1 LIVEMM
7 NASDRIRT
15 IGSFEVPMAR
25 LFIPGPT
32 DVAPEILAAQA
43 QPMIGHRSQAFAE
56 LFGRIQPKLR
66 NVFATQNRVFVT
78 ASSGSGLQEA
88 AVRNCVARRLLVCV
102 NGAFS
107 ERWYE
112 VAVANGVAADRI
124 DMAWGQAITPEMIGP
139 AVSRSDYDALA
150 VVHNE
155 SSTGLENPVAAI
167 ATAAR
172 AVRPEILMLVDA
184 VSSAAGVRIET
195 DAWGLDVVL
204 TSSQKCFAL
213 PPGLAFTAVS
223 DRALE
228 RAATIAHRG
237 WYFDFLLLEKYL
249 NRNMTPATPAL
260 SLLYALDAQLDRI
273 MAEGI
278 EERFARHT
286 EMARFTQEWGADRF
300 GLLAQDGY
308 RSKTVTALMN
318 SRPLDIPALNRYLAD
333 RGMTIA
339 NGYGRLKDKTFRIG
353 HMGETR
359 RTDLEVL
366 LKHIDDFAAGR
377 QVDESV

>member
-1 LIVEMM
+1 
-7 NASDRIRT
+7 
-15 IGSFEVPMAR
+15 MAR

-32 DVAPEILAAQA
+32 DVDPEILAAQA

-66 NVFATQNRVFVT
+66 RVFATQSRVFVT

-124 DMAWGQAITPEMIGP
+124 DAPWGQAITPEMIEL
-139 AVSRSDYDALA
+139 AVSRTDYDAIA

-155 SSTGLENPVAAI
+155 SSTGLENPVVAI
-167 ATAAR
+167 AAA
-172 AVRPEILMLVDA
+172 AHAAHPEILVLVDA

-213 PPGLAFTAVS
+213 PPGLAFAAVS
-223 DRALE
+223 DRALQ
-228 RAATIAHRG
+228 RAATIPQRG

-249 NRNMTPATPAL
+249 ARNMTPATPAI
-260 SLLYALDAQLDRI
+260 SLLYALDSQLDRI
-273 MAEGI
+273 LAEGLD
-278 EERFARHT
+278 ERFARHA

-318 SRPLDIPALNRYLAD
+318 SRPLDIPALIGYLAD
-333 RGMTIA
+333 RGMTLA
-339 NGYGRLKDKTFRIG
+339 NGYGQLKNKTFRIG

-359 RTDLEVL
+359 RADLEVL
-366 LKHIDDFAAGR
+366 LKHIDDFAAAR
-377 QVDESV
+377 QLDPSG

>member
-1 LIVEMM
+1 
-7 NASDRIRT
+7 
-15 IGSFEVPMAR
+15 MAH

-43 QPMIGHRSQAFAE
+43 QPMIGHRSQAFSE

-66 NVFATQNRVFVT
+66 QVFATQHRVLVT

-107 ERWYE
+107 ERWYA
-112 VAVANGVAADRI
+112 VAGANGVAVDRI
-124 DMAWGQAITPEMIGP
+124 DVPWGQAITPEMIGP
-139 AVSRSDYDALA
+139 AVSRSDCDAIA

-167 ATAAR
+167 AAAAR
-172 AVRPEILMLVDA
+172 AVRPEILVLVDA

-195 DAWGLDVVL
+195 DAWGLDVIL

-213 PPGLAFTAVS
+213 PPGLAFAAVS
-223 DRALE
+223 DRALD
-228 RAATIAHRG
+228 RAAMIPHRG

-249 NRNMTPATPAL
+249 SRNMTPATPAV
-260 SLLYALDAQLDRI
+260 SLLYALDSQLDRI
-273 MAEGI
+273 LAEGL
-278 EERFARHT
+278 EERFARHA
-286 EMARFTQEWGADRF
+286 EMARLAQEWGADRF
-300 GLLAQDGY
+300 GLLAQEGY

-318 SRPLDIPALNRYLAD
+318 SRPLDIPALNGFLASQ
-333 RGMTIA
+333 GMMIA
-339 NGYGRLKDKTFRIG
+339 NGYGQLKDKTFRIG
-353 HMGETR
+353 HMGETHLD
-359 RTDLEVL
+359 DLEAL
-366 LKHIDDFAAGR
+366 FKHIDEFVVGR
-377 QVDESV
+377 RRDPTG